1 MVQCFLAAI
10 KSLPLLLWPHQDIK
24 GSSNENELPGSDDE
38 SVSTPLVNNSKPLGN
53 CLLECSKTVH
63 FSKCLCLIHASG
75 RNYSNANTCLF
86 MSWWDCVVQF
96 ALLHQLSRLCS
107 GVMYFYASVPAIAT
121 AGRIVFSGW
130 PSLHPSHSCEQ
141 ISQKHLEGI
150 SSNLSQ
156 MSSWAQGWTD

>member
-24 GSSNENELPGSDDE
+24 GSSSENELPGSDDE

-121 AGRIVFSGW
+121 AGRIVFSG
-130 PSLHPSHSCEQ
+130 
-141 ISQKHLEGI
+141 
-150 SSNLSQ
+150 
-156 MSSWAQGWTD
+156 